1 MKKKLVIILAIILVL
16 VMAVPALAATV
27 SAALTPEQAKELSAL
42 HQQIINLRKQ
52 MVDKYVEY
60 GRLTP
65 EQGQQIKANLD
76 ARQKFFAENPDRF
89 AGYGPGVCPG
99 FGYMGGR
106 GGWRMGPGWGMMGGY
121 WNSNP
126 NPAPST
132 GS

>member
-1 MKKKLVIILAIILVL
+1 MKKKLVIILATVLVL
-16 VMAVPALAATV
+16 AMAVPALAATV
-27 SAALTPEQAKELSAL
+27 SATLTPEQAKELTAL
-42 HQQIINLRKQ
+42 HQQIIDLKKQ
-52 MVDKYVEY
+52 MIDKYVEY

-76 ARQKFFAENPDRF
+76 ARQEFFAQNPDRF
-89 AGYGPGVCPG
+89 AGFGPGNCPG
-99 FGYMGGR
+99 FGKR
-106 GGWRMGPGWGMMGGY
+106 GGWGMGPGWGMRGG

>member
-1 MKKKLVIILAIILVL
+1 MKKKLVIILATILIL
-16 VMAVPALAATV
+16 AMAVPALAATV

-89 AGYGPGVCPG
+89 AWYGPGVCPG
-99 FGYMGGR
+99 FGLMGGR
-106 GGWRMGPGWGMMGGY
+106 GGWGRGPGWGMMGGY